1 MEPKPRQGK
10 RPMTSR
16 KTILIHVAV
25 IVLLTAAFY
34 STSLTNGYI
43 WDDDD
48 YVINNFYLRDFD
60 GLKAIWFSY
69 RTPQYYPVVFT
80 SFWIEHHLWGLN
92 PMGYRAV
99 NLLFHIFNA
108 LLIYAILYRL
118 KKNLALAAALIFAL
132 HPVHVETVA
141 WITERKNI
149 FGAFFYLWAVYF
161 YLRFLESNYK
171 RDYGL
176 SLASFVLALLSK
188 SITVTFVVVPLLIQW
203 WRKRLRQADLVL
215 LIPFGVIG
223 LAAGVNTVVLEL
235 FRVGAKG
242 NTWSLTLPE
251 HMLLPG
257 KILLFYIYKLVFP
270 LKLIFI
276 YPRWQLNAADLAQ
289 WLPLA
294 VVVGGLFA
302 AYWYREKI
310 GRGALATLLCFVLS
324 LFPALGFFNVYPMQ
338 YSYVADHFQYIAS
351 IGMIV
356 FLCAAVRFLVEET
369 SAARRIMGAG
379 TRQAVPKVILVV
391 VVLAF
396 GVQILAYSPTYK
408 NRKALFSDVIAKNPG
423 TWMAYNNLGN
433 EYLREGDATRA
444 KQMFQKAL
452 TLKPDD
458 CVAHLNLGNLLM
470 ANNELDRAKQA
481 FETCLRSDPNYALA
495 HNNLGTIE
503 ARLGNME
510 AARMHFEK
518 ATQLDPFANN
528 AHVNLARL
536 FFQQNDYPQ
545 AIEHCR
551 KAIDIYPYSGEAY
564 LLLGM
569 IQAQSGDKAAA
580 LDAFRKSAEVDPD
593 NIAAQYNSGLLSK
606 EGGNLKEA
614 QAYFSNSLRLKP
626 DFNEARY
633 QLAEVLLALGNK
645 EAARLHFGILARAG
659 VKLPAT
665 VLERLKPDGQ

>member
-1 MEPKPRQGK
+1 ME
-10 RPMTSR
+10 SR
-16 KTILIHVAV
+16 KTILIHVIV

-34 STSLTNGYI
+34 STSLTNGFI

-92 PMGYRAV
+92 PVGYHVV
-99 NLLFHIFNA
+99 NLVFHILNA
-108 LLIYAILYRL
+108 LLIYAILYKL
-118 KKNLALAAALIFAL
+118 KKDLALPAALIFAL

-149 FGAFFYLWAVYF
+149 YGAFFYLWAIF
-161 YLRFLESNYK
+161 WYLIFLESK
-171 RDYGL
+171 HRRDYGL

-203 WRKRLRQADLVL
+203 WRKRLRPADFVR

-223 LAAGVNTVVLEL
+223 LAASVNTVILEL
-235 FRVGAKG
+235 VRVGAKG
-242 NTWSLTLPE
+242 STWSLTLPE
-251 HMLLPG
+251 HLLLPG
-257 KILLFYIYKLVFP
+257 KIILFYIYKLAFP

-276 YPRWQLNAADLAQ
+276 YPRWQLAAADLVQ

-294 VVVGGLFA
+294 VVVVGLFG
-302 AYWYREKI
+302 AYRYRENI

-338 YSYVADHFQYIAS
+338 YSYVADHFQYMAS
-351 IGMIV
+351 MGMIV

-369 SAARRIMGAG
+369 AAASRIMGAG
-379 TRQAVPKVILVV
+379 MRTTIPKVILAV

-396 GVQILAYSPTYK
+396 GVQILVYSPAYK
-408 NRKALFSDVIAKNPG
+408 SRKALFSDVIAKNPG

-433 EYLREGDATRA
+433 EYLQEGDATRA
-444 KQMFQKAL
+444 KKLFQTAL
-452 TLKPDD
+452 ALKPDD

-470 ANNELDRAKQA
+470 ANNKLDKAKKA
-481 FETCLRSDPNYALA
+481 FETCLHSDPNYALA

-518 ATQLDPFANN
+518 AAQLDPFANN
-528 AHVNLARL
+528 AHLNLARL
-536 FFQQNDYPQ
+536 FFQQHDYPN

-551 KAIDIYPYSGEAY
+551 KAIDIYPYYGDAY

-569 IQAQSGDKAAA
+569 IQAQSGDRAAS
-580 LDAFRKSAEVDPD
+580 LQAFRKSAQVDPD
-593 NIAAQYNSGLLSK
+593 NATAQYNIGLLSK
-606 EGGNLKEA
+606 EDGNLKEA
-614 QAYFSNSLRLKP
+614 QTYFSKCLRLKP
-626 DFNEARY
+626 DFIEARY
-633 QLAEVLLALGNK
+633 QLAEVLLALGDK
-645 EAARLHFGILARAG
+645 EAARLHVGILTRAG
-659 VKLPAT
+659 VRLPAT
-665 VLERLKPDGQ
+665 LLERLK